1 MNDGKAKEEASVLAG
16 FPASPEIKTKKLK
29 KKKSKENQIKSNC

>member
-16 FPASPEIKTKKLK
+16 FPASPEIKTNK
-29 KKKSKENQIKSNC
+29 KKT